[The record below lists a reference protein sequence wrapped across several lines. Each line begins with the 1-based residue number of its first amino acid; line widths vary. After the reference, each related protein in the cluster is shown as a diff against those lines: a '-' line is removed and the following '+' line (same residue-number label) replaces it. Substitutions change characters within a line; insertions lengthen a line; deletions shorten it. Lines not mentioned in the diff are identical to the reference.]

1 MLKVLVCVADAQFFL
16 LLRHVLASEGFD
28 SALVTQP
35 VEIEEQA
42 GEGIIAA
49 IVTEEPGRA
58 LDLSV
63 SVRLLI
69 PHAKLILLD
78 RRSGPRISMPD
89 CDLVLQRPF
98 DPSRLLLFLRQLR
111 SDRLVEH
118 APESPGNLLTF
129 ADIQMNLATV
139 KVMRAGRAIPLTA
152 LQFRLLRRLLQEPA
166 RVRDRDDLISACW
179 PAHIEVEPRTV
190 DIHIGHVR
198 RALARFGPDLI
209 RTARGQGYAM
219 KLPSKDDGS

>member
-69 PHAKLILLD
+69 PHAKLILFD
-78 RRSGPRISMPD
+78 RRSGCQS
-89 CDLVLQRPF
+89 
-98 DPSRLLLFLRQLR
+98 
-111 SDRLVEH
+111 
-118 APESPGNLLTF
+118 
-129 ADIQMNLATV
+129 
-139 KVMRAGRAIPLTA
+139 A
-152 LQFRLLRRLLQEPA
+152 L
-166 RVRDRDDLISACW
+166 
-179 PAHIEVEPRTV
+179 
-190 DIHIGHVR
+190 
-198 RALARFGPDLI
+198 
-209 RTARGQGYAM
+209 
-219 KLPSKDDGS
+219 